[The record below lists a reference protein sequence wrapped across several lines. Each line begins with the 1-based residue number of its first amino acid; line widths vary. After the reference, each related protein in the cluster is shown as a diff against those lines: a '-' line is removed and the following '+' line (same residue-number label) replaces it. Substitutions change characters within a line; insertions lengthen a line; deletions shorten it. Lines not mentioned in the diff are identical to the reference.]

1 MSLFKQVRS
10 KLLPA
15 AAVSVLTA
23 GLIAGAGFQ
32 HSEQAA
38 AKKQPDKNEIR
49 NVIFMVGDGMGAPYM
64 NAYRSVINKGKP
76 SDGMKLTAFDP
87 NLAGMMMTYPDDPDS
102 NITDSAAAGTA
113 MATGVKTYNAAIGVD
128 KKGKRVKSVLE
139 EAKQRGNPPDLSQL
153 RRLPTPPL
161 RHSEPITNPERTWM
175 RSQAATLMT
184 ASTENKKSMCSS
196 EAANQT
202 LSVKTAM

>member
-1 MSLFKQVRS
+1 
-10 KLLPA
+10 
-15 AAVSVLTA
+15 
-23 GLIAGAGFQ
+23 
-32 HSEQAA
+32 
-38 AKKQPDKNEIR
+38 
-49 NVIFMVGDGMGAPYM
+49 MVGDGMGAPYM

-128 KKGKRVKSVLE
+128 KKESGSNPSSKKRNKE
-139 EAKQRGNPPDLSQL
+139 GNPPDLSQL

-175 RSQAATLMT
+175 ISQAATLMT

>member
-23 GLIAGAGFQ
+23 GLIAGAGLQ

-38 AKKQPDKNEIR
+38 AKKQSDKNEIR

-76 SDGMKLTAFDP
+76 ADGMKLTAFDP
-87 NLAGMMMTYPDDPDS
+87 NLTGMMMTYPDDPDS

-113 MATGVKTYNAAIGVD
+113 MATG
-128 KKGKRVKSVLE
+128 
-139 EAKQRGNPPDLSQL
+139 
-153 RRLPTPPL
+153 
-161 RHSEPITNPERTWM
+161 
-175 RSQAATLMT
+175 
-184 ASTENKKSMCSS
+184 
-196 EAANQT
+196 
-202 LSVKTAM
+202 